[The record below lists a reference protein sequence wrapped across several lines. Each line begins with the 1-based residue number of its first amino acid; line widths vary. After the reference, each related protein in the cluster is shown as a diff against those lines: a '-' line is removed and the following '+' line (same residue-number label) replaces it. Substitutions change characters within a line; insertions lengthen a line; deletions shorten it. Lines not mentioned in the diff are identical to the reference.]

1 MKAMKAFKSIIILL
15 LSAVPI
21 LAQPNLD
28 FRTLGRKAL
37 TTGEYTAAAYFLY
50 ADYLRDTVSFE
61 DHIVTAFLLTNE
73 AEYDK
78 AERMY
83 AKVQDTIRTEQLSDS
98 LRFFYYVGLAELAQY
113 KHKYIDAIKY
123 TNETEQ
129 YSWSYNNL
137 RASCYKNL
145 GLYELAINEYN
156 KLSIETTYDEWLYKC
171 YIGDLYRNLGNYE
184 EAIKYFTEA
193 VQLNPNNY
201 HSYYKLG
208 WCHELRGDDET
219 ALKYY
224 NQGIERDSDSGAW
237 IYLMRGEIYHK
248 YGKMELAE
256 ADFKRVLFLDKIV
269 DGDSCRQYALHFLG
283 RDDYALQWMDRIVKS
298 NPSDPG
304 DYYDKA
310 CLCARMNLIEESNE
324 ALEEAFA
331 KGYRSFAHIE
341 HDDDLDPIR
350 NTSKFKETIAK
361 YNAIYQNELSQLNL

>member
-1 MKAMKAFKSIIILL
+1 MKLFKSIIILF
-15 LSAVPI
+15 LSIVPV

-28 FRTLGRKAL
+28 FKTLGRRAL
-37 TTGEYTAAAYFLY
+37 SNGEYTAAAYFLY
-50 ADYLRDTVSFE
+50 ADYMRDSISF
-61 DHIVTAFLLTNE
+61 DDQIVTAFLLTNE

-78 AERMY
+78 AEKMY
-83 AKVQDTIRTEQLSDS
+83 VKVQDTIRTKHLSDS
-98 LRFFYYVGLAELAQY
+98 LKYFYYTGLAAVA
-113 KHKYIDAIKY
+113 KHRHNYVDAINY
-123 TNETEQ
+123 TKGIKLN
-129 YSWSYNNL
+129 SWHHEL
-137 RASCYKNL
+137 RASCYESL

-156 KLSIETTYDEWLYKC
+156 KLSIETTYDEWLYNC
-171 YIGDLYRNLGNYE
+171 YIGDVHRTFGNYE
-184 EAIKYFTEA
+184 EAIKSFTKA
-193 VQLNPNNY
+193 VQLNPNNH

-224 NQGIERDSDSGAW
+224 NQGIEKDSDSGAW

-298 NPSDPG
+298 NPNDPG
-304 DYYDKA
+304 NYYDKA

-331 KGYRSFAHIE
+331 KGYRAFAHIE

>member
-1 MKAMKAFKSIIILL
+1 MKSFKSFIILL
-15 LSAVPI
+15 LFATPI

-28 FRTLGRKAL
+28 FRSLGRRAL
-37 TTGEYTAAAYFLY
+37 SNREYTAAAYFFY
-50 ADYLRDTVSFE
+50 ADYLRDTINF
-61 DHIVTAFLLTNE
+61 DDYIVTAFLLTNE
-73 AEYDK
+73 EEYDK
-78 AERMY
+78 AERLY
-83 AKVQDTIRTEQLSDS
+83 AKIQDTIQTEHLCDS
-98 LRFFYYVGLAELAQY
+98 LKYLYYSGLAEVAQY
-113 KHKYIDAIKY
+113 RHNYVAAINY
-123 TNETEQ
+123 TKGIEHD
-129 YSWSYNNL
+129 SWHYYL
-137 RASCYKNL
+137 RANCYESL
-145 GLYELAINEYN
+145 GLYDSAINEYK
-156 KLSIETTYDEWLYKC
+156 KLPTETTHDDWLYNC
-171 YIGDLYRNLGNYE
+171 YIGDVYRLSGNYE
-184 EAIKYFTEA
+184 EAIKYFTKA

-224 NQGIERDSDSGAW
+224 NQGIEKDSDSGAW
-237 IYLMRGEIYHK
+237 IYLMRGEIYYK

-304 DYYDKA
+304 NYYDKA